1 MHVWPFTYSHV
12 GIHEYMNSYKHLQ
25 SCFTRTQF
33 LLWCS
38 GARSVCGVNTCS
50 TFRSMDVT
58 WSWAMSRCA
67 IACAWHV
74 SCSSVGQDCSR
85 KNHCQKPKLIAF
97 RIETHSGSSPHPP
110 WGCQAVNSRFFFDI
124 FASHFF
130 VSLYPKKCDAN
141 MTSPYQRNVAKK
153 CDANLCLS
161 IPKKCGK
168 EMWCK
173 YGLSIPKKCGKEMRY
188 KYASLHQRNVQ
199 IYDFPSCASVDQ
211 STACRFYALNRVKQT
226 CIRVRTNHSARL
238 PLQFS

>member
-1 MHVWPFTYSHV
+1 MLDNQFRIIYTYSHL

-38 GARSVCGVNTCS
+38 GARSVCGVKCTCS

-74 SCSSVGQDCSR
+74 SCSSVGQDCSI
-85 KNHCQKPKLIAF
+85 KNHCQKPKLIVF
-97 RIETHSGSSPHPP
+97 RIETHSGRSPHPP

-130 VSLYPKKCDAN
+130 ASLY
-141 MTSPYQRNVAKK
+141 T
-153 CDANLCLS
+153 
-161 IPKKCGK
+161 K

-173 YGLSIPKKCGKEMRY
+173 YGLSIPKKCGKEM
-188 KYASLHQRNVQ
+188 
-199 IYDFPSCASVDQ
+199 
-211 STACRFYALNRVKQT
+211 
-226 CIRVRTNHSARL
+226 
-238 PLQFS
+238 

>member
-1 MHVWPFTYSHV
+1 MFDNQFRIIYTYSHV

-38 GARSVCGVNTCS
+38 GARSVCGVKCTCS

-85 KNHCQKPKLIAF
+85 KNHCQKPKRSQQQVLFWYICITF
-97 RIETHSGSSPHPP
+97 
-110 WGCQAVNSRFFFDI
+110 
-124 FASHFF
+124 
-130 VSLYPKKCDAN
+130 
-141 MTSPYQRNVAKK
+141 
-153 CDANLCLS
+153 LCLSISKEMWCKYGLS

-168 EMWCK
+168 EMWCKSLPLYTKEMWERNVMQMWCK